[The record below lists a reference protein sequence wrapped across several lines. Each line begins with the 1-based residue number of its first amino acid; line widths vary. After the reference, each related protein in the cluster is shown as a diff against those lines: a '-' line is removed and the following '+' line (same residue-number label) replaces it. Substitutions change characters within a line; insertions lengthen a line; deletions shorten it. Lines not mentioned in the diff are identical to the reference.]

1 MSELRLL
8 RGDVYILFKVFG
20 IPEEI
25 TCYNQSKFSV
35 LEAFWVF
42 LKRFP
47 YPCHYYDLGPRFGR
61 RVPEVCTMSNYVMN
75 MMHENFHDLLHRFN
89 QSLLS
94 QQNLEHG
101 KGAAL
106 RNCREFVD
114 GTVRTIC
121 RPNEI
126 IQRISHNGHIRKN
139 MISYFSLL

>member
-75 MMHENFHDLLHRFN
+75 MMHENFHHLFHSFN

-106 RNCREFVD
+106 RNC
-114 GTVRTIC
+114 
-121 RPNEI
+121 
-126 IQRISHNGHIRKN
+126 
-139 MISYFSLL
+139 